1 MKTREDKRMVK
12 IGFFFFFFFSSKL
25 PNVGIKLEKNQHT
38 YYTS

>member
-12 IGFFFFFFFSSKL
+12 IGFFFFFFSSKL